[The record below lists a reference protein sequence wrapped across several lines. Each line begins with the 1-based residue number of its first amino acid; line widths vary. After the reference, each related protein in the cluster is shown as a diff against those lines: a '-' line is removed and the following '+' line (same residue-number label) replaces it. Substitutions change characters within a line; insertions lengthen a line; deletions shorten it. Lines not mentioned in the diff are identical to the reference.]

1 MHRKRLVT
9 KQCIKDAKAKIKN
22 RKETMRRL
30 QASGGIQKNRKERKS
45 ARKIYEARSAF
56 DHDAAWEDFK
66 KFVIK

>member
-1 MHRKRLVT
+1 
-9 KQCIKDAKAKIKN
+9 
-22 RKETMRRL
+22 MRRL

>member
-9 KQCIKDAKAKIKN
+9 KQCMKDAKAKIKN

-30 QASGGIQKNRKERKS
+30 QASGGIQKSRKS
-45 ARKIYEARSAF
+45 KRTMDEARSGF